1 MAGLYDEPVGALDP
15 RSMAIMQ
22 MGLGLM
28 GQGPSPTPISLGQ
41 SLGRAGMQGLQAF
54 QQANQANQQNQLM
67 AMKMA
72 EAKKAEEAATQQAAA
87 RARLAQDPRFAQ
99 FAPLMEAGVPP
110 QAFIEQVFPKTPSPQ
125 LVEVPT
131 DKPGVT
137 QKKWV
142 VPGQVDGPAIG
153 GLKQPEILNPDVQA
167 AKRGIAAAGK
177 TDVVVQPDGLGLK
190 PKDRFDMEGKL
201 RDDFRGNPV
210 VKASDE
216 MNSAFKLIETARSKP
231 SPANDLAM
239 ATKYM
244 KILDPGSVVR
254 ESELA
259 LAMGA
264 GGLMDKVQNYA
275 NMVFTGKKLTPSQ
288 REDFYSSAKAINDSF
303 QKERDGVAERFKQNA
318 TQYNLTPENVVGAPR
333 QAAKPAKQP
342 QVEDWVSRAMKA
354 NMVSRAVAIKEGK
367 RLGKVPADY
376 ED

>member
-1 MAGLYDEPVGALDP
+1 
-15 RSMAIMQ
+15 
-22 MGLGLM
+22 
-28 GQGPSPTPISLGQ
+28 
-41 SLGRAGMQGLQAF
+41 
-54 QQANQANQQNQLM
+54 
-67 AMKMA
+67 
-72 EAKKAEEAATQQAAA
+72 
-87 RARLAQDPRFAQ
+87 
-99 FAPLMEAGVPP
+99 
-110 QAFIEQVFPKTPSPQ
+110 
-125 LVEVPT
+125 
-131 DKPGVT
+131 
-137 QKKWV
+137 
-142 VPGQVDGPAIG
+142 
-153 GLKQPEILNPDVQA
+153 
-167 AKRGIAAAGK
+167 
-177 TDVVVQPDGLGLK
+177 
-190 PKDRFDMEGKL
+190 
-201 RDDFRGNPV
+201 
-210 VKASDE
+210 
-216 MNSAFKLIETARSKP
+216 
-231 SPANDLAM
+231 
-239 ATKYM
+239 M

>member
-1 MAGLYDEPVGALDP
+1 MAGIYDEPVGALDP
-15 RSMAIMQ
+15 RSMALMQ

-41 SLGRAGMQGLQAF
+41 SLGRAGMQGIQAF
-54 QQANQANQQNQLM
+54 QQTQQANQQQQLF

-72 EAKKAEEAATQQAAA
+72 EAKKAEVAATQQAAA
-87 RARLAQDPRFAQ
+87 RARLAQDPRFSQ
-99 FAPLMEAGVPP
+99 FAPLLEAGVPP
-110 QAFIEQVFPKTPSPQ
+110 QALIEQVFPKSPAPQ

-142 VPGQVDGPAIG
+142 VPGQVDGPAVG
-153 GLKQPEILNPDVQA
+153 GLRQPEILNPDVQA
-167 AKRGIAAAGK
+167 AKKGIAAAGK

-216 MNSAFKLIETARSKP
+216 MNSAFKLIETAKNNP

-254 ESELA
+254 ESELQM
-259 LAMGA
+259 AMGA

-288 REDFYSSAKAINDSF
+288 REDFYSSAKEINDAF
-303 QKERDGVAERFKQNA
+303 LQQRDVVAERFKENA
-318 TQYNLTPENVVGAPR
+318 VQYNLTPDNVVGSPRKTTAPMN
-333 QAAKPAKQP
+333 AKPSASKHKGR
-342 QVEDWVSRAMKA
+342 VIEDENGVRYKSDGMSWKK
-354 NMVSRAVAIKEGK
+354 I
-367 RLGKVPADY
+367 
-376 ED
+376 